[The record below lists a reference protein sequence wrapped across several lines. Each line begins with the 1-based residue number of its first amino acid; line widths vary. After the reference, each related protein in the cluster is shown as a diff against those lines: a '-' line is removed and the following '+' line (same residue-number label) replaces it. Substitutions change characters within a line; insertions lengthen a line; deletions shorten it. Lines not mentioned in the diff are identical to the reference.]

1 MYPNTLKERLKKGE
15 IILGTGMPAPSPH
28 AVGTILD
35 SEPDFLWI
43 DTEHNPFGTEALDY
57 IPVQCRMR
65 GCAPMIR
72 VAWND
77 PALIKKAYDVGAVAV
92 MVPQVD
98 TAEEAARALGSPSTG
113 LQRRRSAHRPRDGH
127 DGRARR
133 IDL

>member
-43 DTEHNPFGTEALDY
+43 DTEHNPFGAEALDY
-57 IPVQCRMR
+57 IPVLCRMR

-92 MVPQVD
+92 MVIV
-98 TAEEAARALGSPSTG
+98 S
-113 LQRRRSAHRPRDGH
+113 RSAIATPSRAFASTSPMVTRPVAGTR
-127 DGRARR
+127 
-133 IDL
+133 